1 MTDRRPCSIIYPDM
15 DKTTKTVLALASGD
29 LPIEPRPFDEWA
41 DEANVET
48 EEFLAILSRERDRG
62 PVRRFGAVLRHT
74 ESGYVQNAM
83 VAWIADADSA
93 DAAARVMTKCD
104 AVSHCYLREPAPDW
118 PYTLYTMIHA
128 TSHEELV
135 AVIEDLSSRT
145 GLSDYTVLETV
156 RELKKT
162 SPRYLS
168 P

>member
-1 MTDRRPCSIIYPDM
+1 M
-15 DKTTKTVLALASGD
+15 DKKTKTVLAIASGD
-29 LPIEPRPFDEWA
+29 LPVEDRPFEKWA
-41 DEANVET
+41 EAANMET
-48 EEFLAILSRERDRG
+48 EEFLAILSRERDQG
-62 PVRRFGAVLRHT
+62 SVRRFGAVLRHT

-83 VAWIADADSA
+83 VAWIVDVDSA
-93 DAAARVMTKCD
+93 DKAAGVMTECD

-128 TSHEELV
+128 TSQEELD
-135 AVIEDLSSRT
+135 AVIEDLSRRT
-145 GLSDYTVLETV
+145 GLLDFTVLETI